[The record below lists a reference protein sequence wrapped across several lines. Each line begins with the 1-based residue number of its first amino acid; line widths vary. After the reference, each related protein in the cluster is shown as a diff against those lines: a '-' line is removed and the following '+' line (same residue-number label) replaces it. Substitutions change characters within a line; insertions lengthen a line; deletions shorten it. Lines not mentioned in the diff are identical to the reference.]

1 MKGVRAAIRYAKAL
15 MQLAEENKS
24 LDLVVADVEM
34 IHDLIE
40 KSDDLR
46 MLLSSPLIKS
56 DKKQSILNSLF
67 SGKVNELTLR
77 FIQLVVEQK
86 REASLGLM
94 TQEFISIFN
103 ERNNIATVSLTTAT
117 ALDKNSRELILN
129 TIKAKYNYS
138 KIQLEET
145 VDSDLIGGLVMRIG
159 DKQLDASIRGQLRKI
174 ENELVQA

>member
-15 MQLAEENKS
+15 MQLAEEKKS

-34 IHDLIE
+34 IHDLIN

-46 MLLSSPLIKS
+46 MLLASPLINS

-67 SGKVNELTLR
+67 SGKVNELTLS
-77 FIQLVVEQK
+77 FIQLVVEQN

-94 TQEFISIFN
+94 AQEFISIFN
-103 ERNNIATVSLTTAT
+103 EKNNIATVSLTTAKE
-117 ALDKNSRELILN
+117 LDKNSKDLILS

-145 VDSDLIGGLVMRIG
+145 VDTDLIGGLIMRIG
-159 DKQLDASIRGQLRKI
+159 DRQLDASIRGQLRKI

>member
-15 MQLAEENKS
+15 MQLAEEKKS

-34 IHDLIE
+34 IHDLIN

-46 MLLSSPLIKS
+46 MLLASPLINS

-67 SGKVNELTLR
+67 SGKVNELTLS
-77 FIQLVVEQK
+77 FIQLVVEQN

-94 TQEFISIFN
+94 AQEFISIFN
-103 ERNNIATVSLTTAT
+103 EKNNIATVSLSTAKE
-117 ALDKNSRELILN
+117 LDKNSKDLILS

-145 VDSDLIGGLVMRIG
+145 VDTDLIGGLIMRIG
-159 DKQLDASIRGQLRKI
+159 DRQLDASIRGQLRKI

>member
-15 MQLAEENKS
+15 MQLAEEKKS

-34 IHDLIE
+34 IHDLIN

-46 MLLSSPLIKS
+46 MLLASPLINS

-67 SGKVNELTLR
+67 SGKANELTLS
-77 FIQLVVEQK
+77 FIQLVVEQN

-94 TQEFISIFN
+94 AQEFISIFN
-103 ERNNIATVSLTTAT
+103 EKNNIATVSLTTAKE
-117 ALDKNSRELILN
+117 LDKNSKELILN

-159 DKQLDASIRGQLRKI
+159 DRQLDASIRGQLRKI

>member
-15 MQLAEENKS
+15 MQLAEEKKS

-34 IHDLIE
+34 IHDLIN

-46 MLLSSPLIKS
+46 MLLASPLINS

-67 SGKVNELTLR
+67 SGKANELTMS
-77 FIQLVVEQK
+77 FIQLVVEQN

-94 TQEFISIFN
+94 AQEFISIFN
-103 ERNNIATVSLTTAT
+103 EKNNIATVSLTTAKE
-117 ALDKNSRELILN
+117 LDKNSKELILN

-159 DKQLDASIRGQLRKI
+159 DRQLDASIRGQLRKI